1 MPSPGNERVG
11 YTSRLA
17 VIKVGGGL
25 ARIPGALEHVSA
37 RIAEAGA
44 AYPLVV
50 VPGGGPFADAVR
62 VFDAELGLSSDTAH
76 WMAILAMDLYG
87 HILADRIRAA
97 ELVDEPGAISEVVCR
112 GKVAVLTPYRW
123 MRAADV
129 LPHTWGV
136 TSDSIA
142 AFIAGALDAERLV
155 LIKPVVHGAAVDP
168 YFDAALPVRL
178 PYRIMP
184 WDTIERLESWLSE

>member
-1 MPSPGNERVG
+1 M
-11 YTSRLA
+11 
-17 VIKVGGGL
+17 GGGL
-25 ARIPGALEHVSA
+25 ARIPGALERVSA

-76 WMAILAMDLYG
+76 WMAILAMDLCG
-87 HILADRIRAA
+87 HILADQIEAA
-97 ELVDEPGAISEVVCR
+97 ELVEEAGAISEVVGR
-112 GKVAVLTPYRW
+112 GKVAVLAPYRW

-155 LIKPVVHGAAVDP
+155 LIKPAVHAPAVDP
-168 YFDAALPVRL
+168 YFNAALPVGL
-178 PYRIMP
+178 PYRIVP
-184 WDTIERLESWLSE
+184 WDAIDRVESWLSD

>member
-1 MPSPGNERVG
+1 VRSTP
-11 YTSRLA
+11 SRLV

-25 ARIPGALEHVSA
+25 ARIPGALERVSA
-37 RIAEAGA
+37 RLAKAGA

-50 VPGGGPFADAVR
+50 IPGGGPFADAVR
-62 VFDAELGLSSDTAH
+62 AFDAELGLSSETAH

-87 HILADRIRAA
+87 HVLADQIAGA
-97 ELVDEPGAISEVVCR
+97 ELVHEPGAISDVVCR
-112 GKVAVLTPYRW
+112 GKVAVLAPYGW

-155 LIKPVVHGAAVDP
+155 LIKPAVQDPAVDP
-168 YFDAALPVRL
+168 YFTAALPLGL
-178 PYRIMP
+178 PYRIVP
-184 WDTIERLESWLSE
+184 WDTIDRLESWLSE

>member
-1 MPSPGNERVG
+1 
-11 YTSRLA
+11 
-17 VIKVGGGL
+17 VGGGL
-25 ARIPGALEHVSA
+25 SRIPGALERVSA

-50 VPGGGPFADAVR
+50 VPGGGALADAVR
-62 VFDAELGLSSDTAH
+62 GIDAELGLSADTAH
-76 WMAILAMDLYG
+76 WMAIQTMDLYG
-87 HILADRIRAA
+87 QVLADRIEAA
-97 ELVDEPGAISEVVCR
+97 ELVEEPGAISEVLCR
-112 GKVAVLTPYRW
+112 GKVAVLAPYRW

-155 LIKPVVHGAAVDP
+155 LIKPAVDGPAVDP
-168 YFDAALPVRL
+168 YFNAALPVGL
-178 PYRIMP
+178 PYRIVP
-184 WDTIERLESWLSE
+184 WDTIDQLESWLSE